1 MTSKS
6 TTTKRQP
13 LERSA
18 IAWKPAAYAR
28 RAVKFLLEHAA
39 AGLLLDPGLGKTSI
53 TLAAFKILKREGL
66 ADRMLV
72 VAPRRVCH
80 LVWPKEVAKWLDF
93 NELKVVVLHGPKKE
107 ALLDEPA
114 DIYVINPEGLKWLLE
129 TGKKRLARLDI
140 DTLCIDESSKFK
152 RSDTQRF
159 KTLRPF
165 LPKFRRRWI
174 LTGSPA
180 PNGLLDLFGQ
190 VYILDLGNALG
201 SYVTH
206 YRANFFSPTGFGGFT
221 YKIDEGAEKTIY
233 KRLKDL
239 CLRMDADDYLTLPK
253 VVANTIEVELPDE
266 ARRVYTELEDD
277 MMSVLENREEV
288 VAVSAGVL
296 TMKLS
301 QVANGGLYYGEGEV
315 GERVRRRAAILHEE
329 KTEALAD
336 LVEELNGQPLLV
348 AYEFGHDLERLL
360 KMFGKSTPYI
370 GGGVTDKAAAKIEAG
385 WNSGDIP
392 LLFGQPA
399 AMGHGLNFQEGN
411 CAHVAWYGII
421 WDYELYDQFNR
432 RVRRQGNRAARV
444 FLHHFVAKDTVD
456 EVKLQ
461 VLGWKHRTQ
470 KKLLDALRTSV
481 RARRRA

>member
-1 MTSKS
+1 M
-6 TTTKRQP
+6 
-13 LERSA
+13 
-18 IAWKPAAYAR
+18 AYAR

-66 ADRMLV
+66 ASRMLV

-93 NELKVVVLHGPKKE
+93 NELKIVVLHGAKKE
-107 ALLDEPA
+107 QRLDEDA

-129 TGKKRLARLDI
+129 TGKKRLSRLGI

-201 SYVTH
+201 EFVTH
-206 YRANFFSPTGFGGFT
+206 YRANYFSPTGFGGFT
-221 YKIDEGAEKTIY
+221 YKIDEGGEKTIY
-233 KRLKDL
+233 KKLKNL
-239 CLRMDADDYLTLPK
+239 CLRMDAEDYLELPQVIPNK
-253 VVANTIEVELPDE
+253 IEVELPEE
-266 ARRVYTELEDD
+266 ARRVYDELEDE
-277 MMSVLENREEV
+277 MYTVLQNEAEI

-296 TMKLS
+296 TTKLS
-301 QVANGGLYYGEGEV
+301 QVANGGLYYGEGDV
-315 GERVRRRAAILHEE
+315 GEKVRRRTQVLHEE
-329 KTEALAD
+329 KSEALAD

-348 AYEFGHDLERLL
+348 AYEYGHDLERLL
-360 KMFGKSTPYI
+360 KTFGKSTPYI
-370 GGGVTDKAAAKIEAG
+370 GGGVTDKQAAKIELA
-385 WNSGDIP
+385 WNAGDIP
-392 LLFGQPA
+392 LLLGQPA

-411 CAHVAWYGII
+411 CAHVAWYSII

-432 RVRRQGNRAARV
+432 RVRRQGNKAKRV

-461 VLGWKHRTQ
+461 TLGWKHRTQ
-470 KKLLDALRTSV
+470 KKLLDALRTYV
-481 RARRRA
+481 RARRATR